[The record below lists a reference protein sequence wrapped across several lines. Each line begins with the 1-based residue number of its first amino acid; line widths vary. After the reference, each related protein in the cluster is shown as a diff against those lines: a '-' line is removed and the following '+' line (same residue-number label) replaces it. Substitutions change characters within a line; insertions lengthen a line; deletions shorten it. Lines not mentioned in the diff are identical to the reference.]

1 MKRFARHLGVSLGVA
16 SRLSLCC
23 QDSSHHLYQHH
34 WSCYRHWCAGKG
46 HSVSHPSVAKL
57 QIFFFFCVWKRGCR
71 SLQFAGIIR
80 PLRPCLSTS
89 SRTFLPT
96 SFCGI
101 WFAHS
106 LLPVRPLQWVDR
118 RGILVK
124 VLEYLWGPSF
134 KPLASQSFSV
144 KSLGE
149 FLGDLPEERL
159 LCPVRAVRVCLGM
172 TSSLTPRPRSLF
184 VSPRSLSHAVS
195 KNAISYFLRWVILEA
210 GVLWDGVPGAPR
222 AHSIRGLATSA
233 AFLHNWSVS
242 KVLEAATWRSNPVFA
257 SFYSKDISYSLA
269 N

>member
-1 MKRFARHLGVSLGVA
+1 MGSFFQTFGLSIIADGYLEEFVSPLLATTKRVGKLQALSHRIAAQGSDIVVSYL
-16 SRLSLCC
+16 
-23 QDSSHHLYQHH
+23 
-34 WSCYRHWCAGKG
+34 
-46 HSVSHPSVAKL
+46 PEFVAKTESV
-57 QIFFFFCVWKRGCR
+57 QN
-71 SLQFAGIIR
+71 
-80 PLRPCLSTS
+80 PLPR
-89 SRTFLPT
+89 
-96 SFCGI
+96 
-101 WFAHS
+101 
-106 LLPVRPLQWVDR
+106 
-118 RGILVK
+118 
-124 VLEYLWGPSF
+124 
-134 KPLASQSFSV
+134 SFSV

-257 SFYSKDISYSLA
+257 SFCFKDISYFLA
-269 N
+269 NCGLLGPFITVGSVIA